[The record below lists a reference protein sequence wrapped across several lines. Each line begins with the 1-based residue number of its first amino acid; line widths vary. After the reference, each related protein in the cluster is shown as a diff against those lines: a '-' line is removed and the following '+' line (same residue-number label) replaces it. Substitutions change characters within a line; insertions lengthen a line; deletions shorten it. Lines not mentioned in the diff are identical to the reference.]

1 MARVRMVTRTVKG
14 TMVKAKAVNIE
25 TNTIEEID
33 LVLGTVYK
41 NEKEILNAAK
51 EAYETET
58 LKIVQVYNPIEFA
71 ELYGMREDFFIAHA
85 TKIEK
90 NNSNEEE

>member
-1 MARVRMVTRTVKG
+1 MARVRMVTRTIKG
-14 TMVKAKAVNIE
+14 TKVKAKAVNIE

-33 LVLGTVYK
+33 LILGTVYK

-58 LKIVQVYNPIEFA
+58 LKIVQVYNPEEFA
-71 ELYGMREDFFIAHA
+71 ELYGMEEAFFIANA
-85 TKIEK
+85 TKMDK
-90 NNSNEEE
+90 NIPVEEE